1 MDPEQLLRDRQAA
14 WKRLEGLLSAAE
26 RDMRALSPADVA
38 ELGRLYRATTSDLA
52 LAQRDFPGHRVT
64 LFLNQLV
71 ARAHA
76 MVYRSEPAA
85 LRRLWHFTTQ
95 TYPRLFRRLAP
106 FIAAAALLFF
116 GPALV
121 AGLLLMIQP
130 EAARSVLPADVH
142 DVIPMV
148 ERGQLWIDLPPGE
161 RPSSASFIMTNNIQV
176 SILAFAG
183 GVLAGLPTAYVLLIN
198 GLILG
203 GLLGLTGA
211 YGLGGELAS
220 FVVGHGVIELSVIC
234 FAGGAGLRLGWAVL
248 RPGLRRRHDALALA
262 GREAVG
268 LLVGC
273 VPLLLVAGLI
283 EGFISPAESLSGG
296 AKAAIGLLTGFLLY
310 AYLLLAGRGPAAKAG
325 ASPLAQ
331 DNG

>member
-1 MDPEQLLRDRQAA
+1 MDPEQLLQNRQAA
-14 WKRLEGLLSAAE
+14 WRRLEALLATAE
-26 RDMRALSPADVA
+26 RDMRSLSPADVT

-76 MVYRSEPAA
+76 VVYRSEPAA
-85 LRRLWHFTTQ
+85 ARRLWQFVTR

-121 AGLLLMIQP
+121 AGLLLSAQP
-130 EAARSVLPADVH
+130 DAARSVLPAGVH
-142 DVIPMV
+142 SVIPMV
-148 ERGQLWIDLPPGE
+148 ERGQLWIDLPPAE
-161 RPSSASFIMTNNIQV
+161 RPFSATFIMTNNIQV

-183 GVLAGLPTAYVLLIN
+183 GVLAGLPTAYVLLSN

-203 GLLGLTGA
+203 GLLGLTTA
-211 YGLGGELAS
+211 YGLGAELVS
-220 FVVGHGVIELSVIC
+220 FVIGHGVIELSVIC

-248 RPGLRRRHDALALA
+248 RPGLRRRQDALALA
-262 GREAVG
+262 GRESVA
-268 LLVGC
+268 LLAGC
-273 VPLLLVAGLI
+273 VPLLLLAGII
-283 EGFISPAESLSGG
+283 EGFISPAESLPGLV
-296 AKAAIGLLTGFLLY
+296 KAAVGVLTGAILY
-310 AYLLLAGRGPAAKAG
+310 AYLLLAGHGTPTRADVF
-325 ASPLAQ
+325 PLAP
-331 DNG
+331 DTD